1 MKMTDAERILAT
13 IADHWL
19 LADDA
24 MNAAESTEMRAV
36 YRVVRARMY
45 DLLTEACEYD
55 EGMADALL
63 EEAANRFVER
73 DAQKLNSAALYGSTC
88 YD

>member
-1 MKMTDAERILAT
+1 MTDAERILAT

-24 MNAAESTEMRAV
+24 MHAAESTEMRAV

-55 EGMADALL
+55 EGMADALI
-63 EEAANRFVER
+63 EEAADRSARHEL
-73 DAQKLNSAALYGSTC
+73 KLRSAALYGRAC
-88 YD
+88 HD

>member
-1 MKMTDAERILAT
+1 MKMTDAERILAA

-24 MNAAESTEMRAV
+24 MHAADTTEMRAV

-55 EGMADALL
+55 EGMADALI
-63 EEAANRFVER
+63 EEAADRSER
-73 DAQKLNSAALYGSTC
+73 RDVKLNSAALYGSTC